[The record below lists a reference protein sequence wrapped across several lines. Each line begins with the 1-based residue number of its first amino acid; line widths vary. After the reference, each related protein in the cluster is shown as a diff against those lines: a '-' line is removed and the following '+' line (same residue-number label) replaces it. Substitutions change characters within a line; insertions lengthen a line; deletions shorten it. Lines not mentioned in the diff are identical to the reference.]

1 MSEPLQKQF
10 NLKDV
15 ERHIFTEAGGEIF
28 IGGEKVSNS
37 VRSVLRDQAKSF
49 MSSQLWEIFE
59 ATIVNESGRMALH
72 QSQNWEHVLSAKQ
85 LHHWHHVLKNIM
97 HSLSK

>member
-1 MSEPLQKQF
+1 MSEKSKQRID
-10 NLKDV
+10 LKAT
-15 ERHIFTEAGGEIF
+15 EKGIFQEMGGKVF
-28 IGGEKVSNS
+28 IGGQEVSES
-37 VRSVLRDQAKSF
+37 VRSVLRDQARSF

-59 ATIVNESGRMALH
+59 ATIVNESGRMALL

-85 LHHWHHVLKNIM
+85 LHHWHHVLKNII